1 MLTWKEMLQRAP
13 RRSVTVADAVFWENL
28 IVGSEDR
35 ASQLNQATDRA
46 DLSEVRSNARASVSD
61 AVARETSTL
70 ALDNSLALNGILQ
83 NRRVAGRG
91 SPITQLVNDTS
102 ALIPTDDTEL

>member
-28 IVGSEDR
+28 IVGIEDR
-35 ASQLNQATDRA
+35 ALQLNQATDRA

-70 ALDNSLALNGILQ
+70 ALENSLALNGIAQ
-83 NRRVAGRG
+83 NRRVAGSG
-91 SPITQLVNDTS
+91 SHITQVVNDTS
-102 ALIPTDDTEL
+102 YLISTSEK

>member
-28 IVGSEDR
+28 IVGIEDR
-35 ASQLNQATDRA
+35 ALQLNQATDRA

-70 ALDNSLALNGILQ
+70 ALENSLALNGIAQ
-83 NRRVAGRG
+83 NRRVAGSG
-91 SPITQLVNDTS
+91 SHITQVVNDTS
-102 ALIPTDDTEL
+102 YLISTSER